1 MTRAFVF
8 DAYGTLFNV
17 HAAAGRYA
25 GEIGPNYER
34 LSQIWRQK
42 HLEYTWIHAQTGRH
56 ISFWTLT
63 ERSLDYAAASIGGI
77 SAATRANLL
86 QAYRRMD
93 AYPEVPGVLAALKA
107 KGYTLAI
114 LTNGDPD
121 MIADAVSGAGLTGV
135 FDHVI
140 SIAEAGIF
148 KPDMRVY
155 RLVTDRCR
163 IAPSEVT
170 FFSQNRWD
178 VAGAHVFG
186 FSTVWVNRLKA
197 PDEYPDMPAGR
208 TVRDLAT
215 IGV

>member
-1 MTRAFVF
+1 MTRIFVF

-25 GEIGPNYER
+25 SEIGPNYER

-42 HLEYTWIHAQTGRH
+42 HLEYTWIHAQTNRP
-56 ISFWTLT
+56 ISFWALT
-63 ERSLDYAAASIGGI
+63 GRSLDYAAASIGGI
-77 SAATRANLL
+77 SPDIRAKLL

-93 AYPEVPGVLAALKA
+93 AYPEVPSVLAALKA
-107 KGYTLAI
+107 KGVALAI

-121 MIADAVSGAGLTGV
+121 MIADAVAGAGLTGV

-140 SIAEAGIF
+140 SVAEAGIF

-163 IAPSEVT
+163 SAPADVT

-178 VAGAHVFG
+178 IAGAHVFG
-186 FSTVWVNRLKA
+186 FDTVWVNRLDA
-197 PDEYPDMPAGR
+197 PDEYPDMPAAR
-208 TVRDLAT
+208 TVRDLTRLAA
-215 IGV
+215 